1 MLSSQLDS
9 ITLRNGKQKHYLKNN
24 SKLQMSII
32 YKSQRPAIEVE
43 ICNVS
48 TKEGKVILEE
58 LSVYQKLNNHHETVK
73 AISLISWWIKAG
85 DDNPILLHNINPVLR
100 Q

>member
-43 ICNVS
+43 ICKVS
-48 TKEGKVILEE
+48 TKEGKAILEE

-85 DDNPILLHNINPVLR
+85 DDTSNLAT
-100 Q
+100 